1 MKQRGDYAMEEQDR
15 KLTVRAVERALDILL
30 CFTEQSDL
38 GLTEISGK
46 IGLHKS
52 TVHRLLT
59 TLEDRGFVVR
69 NPSTEKYRLGIRIWE
84 LAAHMSQSDDPAI
97 LLLPAMERLR
107 DRLGETVSLYL
118 KDGNE
123 RIRVQAVQSNQ
134 AIRRVAPVGVRL
146 PLSVGASSKVLV
158 AFAAREEQEQLIR
171 NFDIPL
177 SVDQDTYMSQLQ
189 EIRELGYATSYE
201 EREPGAAAVSA
212 PIFDRKGKVAAALSL
227 SGPVSRLSEE
237 TLREY
242 APIVMETAAQMGFML
257 R

>member
-1 MKQRGDYAMEEQDR
+1 MEEQDR

-38 GLTEISGK
+38 GLTEISSR

-59 TLEDRGFVVR
+59 TLEDKGFVVR

-84 LAAHMSQSDDPAI
+84 LAAHMSQSDDPAV

-107 DRLGETVSLYL
+107 DRLGETISLYL

-158 AFAAREEQEQLIR
+158 AFASKEEQEQLMR
-171 NFDIPL
+171 AFDPQL
-177 SVDQDTYMSQLQ
+177 SVDQDTYLAQLQ
-189 EIRELGYATSYE
+189 EIREMGYATSYE

-212 PIFDRKGKVAAALSL
+212 PIFDRKGNVAAALSL
-227 SGPVSRLSEE
+227 SGPVSRLSPD

-242 APIVMETAAQMGFML
+242 GPIVMETAAQMGLML